1 MIKLKKKDVLIIN
14 ESLTYLSQQ
23 KTSAWYQI
31 SKNLKLVKPHVLDI
45 NESREEII
53 KNLAN
58 IDEQGTVITK
68 DQNGVT
74 VIDWKDEKEATT
86 LWDNILNEEIN
97 IDFYKFGID
106 KFKDLQVEAVVIEPL
121 LDVCVVEE

>member
-1 MIKLKKKDVLIIN
+1 MVKLKKKEVLIIN

-23 KTSAWYQI
+23 KTSAWYPI
-31 SKNLKLVKPHVLDI
+31 SKNLKLVKPFILDI

-58 IDEQGTVITK
+58 IDEEGKVSTK

-86 LWDNILNEEIN
+86 LWDDILNEEVS

-106 KFKDLQVEAVVIEPL
+106 KLDDLKVEPVIFEPL